1 MPKADIE
8 VEFTGLFRE
17 ICKRSSC
24 SLKVNESLTLSALV
38 GRIGELLGIPFK
50 EKLGVEKGKHDE
62 ESFIV
67 IVNGRV
73 IQGSNFNKTSINP
86 GDRVIFGPSLV
97 GGG

>member
-1 MPKADIE
+1 MSKVDVE

-17 ICKRSSC
+17 ICKRNSC
-24 SLKVNESLTLSALV
+24 SLKVNGSLTLSALV
-38 GRIGELLGIPFK
+38 GRIGELLGISFK
-50 EKLGVEKGKHDE
+50 EKLGVDKGKHDE

-73 IQGSNFNKTSINP
+73 VQGANFNKTSIKP
-86 GDRVIFGPSLV
+86 GDHVIFGPSLV